1 MSTLKIWGFPFFQKT
16 QLDLLGSSQRT
27 QLDLSDARKYFPQ
40 TVTNVLLPSKI
51 SSNCLSN
58 STITCFHFLS
68 TWKPERLQIISQTDI
83 LSLMMMMMMIM
94 NCFCNM
100 VDQWKVFSSI
110 SNRDHCQ
117 RSSPSSISGTHRA
130 GFEPAQNLSSGFLE
144 WNCVAVITTTPRRRK
159 FLCPYNILYYRN

>member
-1 MSTLKIWGFPFFQKT
+1 MGVSIFSKNSIRSF
-16 QLDLLGSSQRT
+16 DASQRT
-27 QLDLSDARKYFPQ
+27 QLDLSDALKYFPQ

-83 LSLMMMMMMIM
+83 LSLMMMMMMMMMMM

-100 VDQWKVFSSI
+100 VDQRKVFSSI
-110 SNRDHCQ
+110 SSWDHCQ
-117 RSSPSSISGTHRA
+117 RSSPSPISGTHRA
-130 GFEPAQNLSSGFLE
+130 GFEPAQNLSLSLRT
-144 WNCVAVITTTPRRRK
+144 WLSRMKLCSSDNHYTTAPQV
-159 FLCPYNILYYRN
+159 FMPL